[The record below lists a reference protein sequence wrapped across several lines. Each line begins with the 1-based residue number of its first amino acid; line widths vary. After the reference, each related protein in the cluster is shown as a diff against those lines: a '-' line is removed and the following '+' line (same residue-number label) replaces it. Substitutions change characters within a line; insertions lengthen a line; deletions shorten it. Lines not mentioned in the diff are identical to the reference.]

1 MRVLEIL
8 ETALTIADSG
18 KRSEY
23 LAWVCRDQELRE
35 HIEGLLAV
43 HAQLERLL
51 GAQSNSDLVRVLDNP
66 DLANVPKVQEL
77 KLRRDSNA
85 RK

>member
-23 LAWVCRDQELRE
+23 LAWVCAGDQELRE
-35 HIEGLLAV
+35 HIDGLLGV

-51 GAQSNSDLVRVLDNP
+51 GVELNSDLVRVLASDP
-66 DLANVPKVQEL
+66 HPFPQ
-77 KLRRDSNA
+77 
-85 RK
+85 

>member
-18 KRSEY
+18 KRSGY
-23 LAWVCRDQELRE
+23 LAWVCAGDQELRE
-35 HIEGLLAV
+35 HIEGLLAM

-51 GAQSNSDLVRVLDNP
+51 GAQSNSDVF
-66 DLANVPKVQEL
+66 E
-77 KLRRDSNA
+77 
-85 RK
+85 